1 MIAFTDLTFAH
12 EKKHPVLRGATGH
25 VAPGSLAI
33 LAGPNGA
40 GKSTLLGLL
49 AGILTPDAGDV
60 RVGELRSP
68 GHEDRI
74 RRAVRL
80 VLQDPDMQ
88 ILGATVSEDLM
99 LAGDPRDPRFL
110 AVARDAAARLDL
122 ERLWD
127 APVHTLS
134 FGQRRKLC
142 LAAALVHPPDEPPP
156 RILLL
161 DEPLSNLDYPAVLEM
176 RRILRANTAA
186 GLTQIMAAHEL
197 DPLADLADHVLVLHH
212 GRIVLEGPPAD
223 VLPRVRPY
231 GVRPPYARWEGEEE
245 MDGEEGNGR
254 EEEEEIGGGEPL
266 F

>member
-1 MIAFTDLTFAH
+1 MIAFTDLAFAH
-12 EKKHPVLRGATGH
+12 EKNRPVLRGATGR
-25 VAPGSLAI
+25 VPQGSTTI
-33 LAGPNGA
+33 LAGKNGE
-40 GKSTLLGLL
+40 GKSTLLCLL

-60 RVGELRSP
+60 RIGELRSP
-68 GHEDRI
+68 GQEDRI

-80 VLQDPDMQ
+80 ILQDPDMQ

-99 LAGDPRDPRFL
+99 LSGDPRDSRFR
-110 AVARDAAARLDL
+110 AVAENAAARLGL
-122 ERLWD
+122 TPQWD

-186 GLTQIMAAHEL
+186 GLTQIMAAHDL

-212 GRIVLEGPPAD
+212 GRIALEGPPAD
-223 VLPRVRPY
+223 VLPRIRPF
-231 GVRPPYARWEGEEE
+231 GVRPPYARWEQEDEKK
-245 MDGEEGNGR
+245 
-254 EEEEEIGGGEPL
+254 
-266 F
+266 